1 MSSPLGLRLNN
12 PLNIRK
18 SSITWEGKAAVQP
31 NEDFVSF
38 IDAHHGIRA
47 AAKNLLTY
55 YRKYKLKTVQ
65 GIVTR
70 WAPPDDDN
78 DTATYI
84 TRVAQRLQV
93 QPDVELD
100 LEDPE
105 VLKALIVAMM
115 PEEIGTVPY
124 DAETISTAVEAAYSS
139 SSPRAAPSPAPV
151 QTQKPVVGPK
161 VFSVQSSIQPAVPQP
176 NAYGE
181 TPVPPLVDQPS
192 SLPSRKVQAAPIGG
206 LAGMPVAFIVAT
218 LWNKWLPDTPMD
230 ALTAIAIASG
240 ISSATAFLA
249 AYMTRNRATVV
260 PPEYTYPSISVSRA
274 TNGSPQVTSD

>member
-1 MSSPLGLRLNN
+1 MSSPLGVRLNN

-18 SSITWEGKAAVQP
+18 SSIVWAGKAQVQP
-31 NEDFVSF
+31 NEDFVTF

-65 GIVTR
+65 GIVAR

-78 DTATYI
+78 DTASYI

-93 QPDVELD
+93 KSDTDLD

-105 VLKALIVAMM
+105 VLKALVVAMM
-115 PEEIGTVPY
+115 PEEIGSVPY
-124 DAETISTAVEAAYSS
+124 DAETISTAVEAAYAN
-139 SSPRAAPSPAPV
+139 AAPPPVLPV
-151 QTQKPVVGPK
+151 QTQKPIVGPK
-161 VFSVQSSIQPAVPQP
+161 TFPVQSSAQPVVRQP

-181 TPVPPLVDQPS
+181 RPVPPLVDQS
-192 SLPSRKVQAAPIGG
+192 SSTPSRKVQAAPIGG
-206 LAGMPVAFIVAT
+206 LAGMPVAFIVCT
-218 LWNKWLPDTPMD
+218 FWNKFLPDTPMD

-260 PPEYTYPSISVSRA
+260 PPQIA
-274 TNGSPQVTSD
+274 SD

>member
-18 SSITWEGKAAVQP
+18 STIVWEGKAAVQP

-55 YRKYKLKTVQ
+55 YRKYKIKTVQ

-78 DTATYI
+78 DTASYI
-84 TRVAQRLQV
+84 TRVSQRLQV
-93 QPDVELD
+93 RPDDNLD

-105 VLKALIVAMM
+105 VLKALVVAMM
-115 PEEIGTVPY
+115 PEEIGIVPY

-139 SSPRAAPSPAPV
+139 SSPSPTPPV
-151 QTQKPVVGPK
+151 QAQKPINGPK
-161 VFSVQSSIQPAVPQP
+161 VFPIQSPTQPAVSQP

-181 TPVPPLVDQPS
+181 RPVPPLVNQPS

-206 LAGMPVAFIVAT
+206 LVGMPVAFIVAT

-260 PPEYTYPSISVSRA
+260 PPQVS
-274 TNGSPQVTSD
+274 SE

>member
-1 MSSPLGLRLNN
+1 MSSPIGLKLNN

-18 SSITWEGKAAVQP
+18 SSVAWTGKAAVQP
-31 NEDFVSF
+31 NEDYVCFDSP
-38 IDAHHGIRA
+38 HHGIRA
-47 AAKNLLTY
+47 AARNLLTY

-65 GIVTR
+65 GIVAR

-78 DTATYI
+78 DTADYI

-93 QPDVELD
+93 KPDEELD

-105 VLKALIVAMM
+105 VLKALVVSMM
-115 PEEIGTVPY
+115 PEEIGSVPY
-124 DAETISTAVEAAYSS
+124 DAETLSTAVEAAYSTS
-139 SSPRAAPSPAPV
+139 SSPPALLV
-151 QTQKPVVGPK
+151 QKPIVGPK
-161 VFSVQSSIQPAVPQP
+161 VFPVPTATPSVAQTP

-181 TPVPPLVDQPS
+181 RPVPPLVDQPS
-192 SLPSRKVQAAPIGG
+192 GTPSRKVQAAPIGG
-206 LAGMPVAFIVAT
+206 LAGIPVAFVIAT

-230 ALTAIAIASG
+230 ALTAIAIASS

-260 PPEYTYPSISVSRA
+260 PPQIASE
-274 TNGSPQVTSD
+274 

>member
-18 SSITWEGKAAVQP
+18 SSIVWEGKAAAQP

-38 IDAHHGIRA
+38 IDSHHGIRA

-65 GIVTR
+65 GIVAR
-70 WAPPDDDN
+70 WAPPEDDN
-78 DTATYI
+78 DTASYI

-93 QPDVELD
+93 KPDEELD

-124 DAETISTAVEAAYSS
+124 DEETISTAVEAAYSS
-139 SSPRAAPSPAPV
+139 SSPRTASAVQVPV
-151 QTQKPVVGPK
+151 QTPKPIVGPK
-161 VFSVQSSIQPAVPQP
+161 VFPVQSSAQSAVPQP

-181 TPVPPLVDQPS
+181 TPVPPLVDQS
-192 SLPSRKVQAAPIGG
+192 SKTPSRKVQAAPIGG

-260 PPEYTYPSISVSRA
+260 PP
-274 TNGSPQVTSD
+274 QVASD